1 MSFGLANNAV
11 FSKTILSL
19 VEIIMDRLEAMTI
32 LVTVV
37 EAGSFTAAGRRLGIP
52 LPTVS
57 RKLAELE
64 AHLGGTRLLTRSTRR
79 LSLTEAGA
87 DYVAACKR
95 ILEEIDDAD
104 RRASGEYVVPKG
116 ELVLAAPIVFGRLH
130 VVPVVSA
137 FLATYAEID
146 VKLLLSDR
154 NAQLMDD
161 HIDLALRI
169 GALPDS
175 AMIALRLGTVRW
187 IVCASPAYLAAHGRP
202 ETPAD
207 LAQLPCV
214 TFGFADA
221 ATPWIFALEGGVR
234 SVTVRSRL
242 SVNTAEAAL
251 DAAAEG
257 VGLTRVLSYQA
268 ARAIS
273 DGSLEPVLK
282 AFEPEP
288 LPVSLIHVPQRMLP
302 LKTRSFIDFAVP
314 RLRER
319 LKSP

>member
-1 MSFGLANNAV
+1 MSFDLANNAV

-187 IVCASPAYLAAHGRP
+187 IVCASPAYLGAHGRP

-273 DGSLEPVLK
+273 DGTLEPVLK

-319 LKSP
+319 LKSS

>member
-1 MSFGLANNAV
+1 
-11 FSKTILSL
+11 
-19 VEIIMDRLEAMTI
+19 MDRLEAMTI
-32 LVTVV
+32 LVAVV
-37 EAGSFTAAGRRLGIP
+37 ETGSFTAAGRQLGVP

-64 AHLGGTRLLTRSTRR
+64 AHLGGMRLLTRSTRR
-79 LSLTEAGA
+79 VSLTEAGA

-95 ILEEIDDAD
+95 ILEEIGEAD
-104 RRASGEYVVPKG
+104 RRASGEYVAPRG

-130 VVPVVSA
+130 VVPVVGE
-137 FLATYAEID
+137 FLATYPDID

-154 NAQLMDD
+154 NAQLLDD

-175 AMIALRLGTVRW
+175 AMIAVQVGSVRRV
-187 IVCASPAYLAAHGRP
+187 VCASPAYLAAHGRP

-207 LAQLPCV
+207 LAKHACV
-214 TFGFADA
+214 TFDVGAM
-221 ATPWIFALEGGVR
+221 TPSWAFVRKSGVR
-234 SVTVRSRL
+234 NVAIRSRL

-251 DAAAEG
+251 DAAAQG

-268 ARAIS
+268 ARAVE
-273 DGSLEPVLK
+273 DGGLQIVLD

-288 LPVSLIHVPQRMLP
+288 LPVSLIHPPQQVLP

-314 RLRER
+314 RLKAR
-319 LKSP
+319 LKPPRGPGRGAADA

>member
-1 MSFGLANNAV
+1 
-11 FSKTILSL
+11 
-19 VEIIMDRLEAMTI
+19 MDRLEAMTI
-32 LVTVV
+32 LVAVV

-87 DYVAACKR
+87 DYVEACKR

-104 RRASGEYVVPKG
+104 RRASGEYVAPRG

-130 VVPVVSA
+130 IVPIVSE
-137 FLATYAEID
+137 FLATYDEID

-187 IVCASPAYLAAHGRP
+187 IVCASSAYLARDGKP

-207 LAQLPCV
+207 LAKLPCV
-214 TFGFADA
+214 TFGIAGA
-221 ATPWIFALEGGVR
+221 ITPWMFALEGGVR
-234 SVTVRSRL
+234 SVPVRSRL

-251 DAAAEG
+251 DAAAQG

-268 ARAIS
+268 ARSIE
-273 DGSLEPVLK
+273 DGRLEPVLEN
-282 AFEPEP
+282 FEPEA
-288 LPVSLIHVPQRMLP
+288 LPVSLIHLPQQVLP

-314 RLRER
+314 RLRAR
-319 LKSP
+319 LKSPLSPPSST

>member
-1 MSFGLANNAV
+1 
-11 FSKTILSL
+11 
-19 VEIIMDRLEAMTI
+19 MDRLEAMTI

-64 AHLGGTRLLTRSTRR
+64 AYLGGTRLLTRSTRR

-87 DYVAACKR
+87 DYVEACKR

-130 VVPVVSA
+130 IVPVVSE
-137 FLATYAEID
+137 FLATYDEID

-187 IVCASPAYLAAHGRP
+187 IVCASPAYLARNGRP

-207 LAQLPCV
+207 LARLPCV
-214 TFGFADA
+214 TFGIAGA
-221 ATPWIFALEGGVR
+221 VTPWMFALEGGVR
-234 SVTVRSRL
+234 SVPVRSRL

-251 DAAAEG
+251 DAAAQG

-268 ARAIS
+268 ARSIE
-273 DGSLEPVLK
+273 DGRLEPVLEN
-282 AFEPEP
+282 FEPEA
-288 LPVSLIHVPQRMLP
+288 LPVSLIHLPQQVLP
-302 LKTRSFIDFAVP
+302 LKTRSFIDFTVP
-314 RLRER
+314 RLRAR